1 MPLQIIRQDITKM
14 ECDAIVNPSNR
25 HLEPTGGAD
34 LAIHEAAGPNL
45 YTYTRTL
52 GGCPVGSAKIT
63 PAFDLKCKHIIH
75 TAGPD
80 WYMEKNPKELLIS
93 CYTECLKL
101 AIENQCES
109 LAVPLISAGV
119 YGYPKDQVLKV
130 AISTISEFL
139 FDHELMV
146 YLVVYDKK
154 SYDFGKKLFSDIAAY
169 IDDRYVLDHS
179 DNLDDL
185 DYLLSSYGSTDAV
198 HKACAPSVCTSA
210 MVREESLSEKAATV
224 SIDDYIKPEKKF
236 AYKLIELIRSKG
248 MTNVECYKRANVS
261 KQTWHKI
268 ETNPQYNPQKNTVIS
283 FAIALKLTM
292 DEAQSLLNSVG
303 FALSNSSKFDL
314 IIMYCLEHGIYDI
327 WEIDSILFKYGFDTL
342 FSKA

>member
-1 MPLQIIRQDITKM
+1 MPLQLIRQDITKM
-14 ECDAIVNPSNR
+14 DCDAIVNPSNR

-45 YTYTRTL
+45 YTYTRML
-52 GGCPVGSAKIT
+52 GGCPVGSAKIS
-63 PAFDLKCKHIIH
+63 PAFDLQCKYIIH

-80 WYMEKNPKELLIS
+80 WYLEKNPKELLIS

-101 AIENQCES
+101 ALQHQCES
-109 LAVPLISAGV
+109 VAFPLISAGV
-119 YGYPKDQVLKV
+119 YGYPKDQVLKI
-130 AISTISEFL
+130 AISTISDFL
-139 FDHELMV
+139 FDHEMMV
-146 YLVVYDKK
+146 YLIVYDKQA
-154 SYDFGKKLFSDIAAY
+154 YDFGKKLFADITSY

-179 DNLDDL
+179 DNVEDL
-185 DYLLSSYGSTDAV
+185 DYLISHYGSADAV
-198 HKACAPSVCTSA
+198 VDACAPVICSA
-210 MVREESLSEKAATV
+210 VAECDELPLEKASLS
-224 SIDDYIKPEKKF
+224 SLDDYIKPEKKF
-236 AYKLIELIRSKG
+236 AYKLIELIRAKG

-283 FAIALKLTM
+283 FAIALKLTVE
-292 DEAQSLLNSVG
+292 EAQSLLNSVG

-314 IIMYCLEHGIYDI
+314 IIMYCLEHGIYDV
-327 WEIDSILFKYGFDTL
+327 WEIDSILFKYDFDTL

>member
-14 ECDAIVNPSNR
+14 DCDAIVNPSNR

-34 LAIHEAAGPNL
+34 LAIHEAAGSNL
-45 YTYTRTL
+45 YEYTRTL

-63 PAFDLKCKHIIH
+63 PAFDLQCKYIIH

-80 WYMEKNPKELLIS
+80 WYMEKNPKELLVS
-93 CYTECLKL
+93 CYAECLKL
-101 AIENQCES
+101 AVENQCES
-109 LAVPLISAGV
+109 VAFPLISAGV
-119 YGYPKDQVLKV
+119 YGYPKDQVLKI

-139 FDHELMV
+139 FDHEMMV

-154 SYDFGKKLFSDIAAY
+154 SYDFGKKLFADITAY
-169 IDDRYVLDHS
+169 IDDRYVLEHS
-179 DNLDDL
+179 DNFEDL
-185 DYLLSSYGSTDAV
+185 DYLLSHYGSKQAV
-198 HKACAPSVCTSA
+198 HEACAPMVCSA
-210 MVREESLSEKAATV
+210 AVECASEKAATI
-224 SIDDYIKPEKKF
+224 SIDEYIKPEKKF
-236 AYKLIELIRSKG
+236 AYKLIELIRTKG

-283 FAIALKLTM
+283 FAIALKLTI
-292 DEAQSLLNSVG
+292 DEAQSLLSSVG
-303 FALSNSSKFDL
+303 FVLSNSSKFDL

>member
-1 MPLQIIRQDITKM
+1 M
-14 ECDAIVNPSNR
+14 
-25 HLEPTGGAD
+25 
-34 LAIHEAAGPNL
+34 
-45 YTYTRTL
+45 
-52 GGCPVGSAKIT
+52 
-63 PAFDLKCKHIIH
+63 
-75 TAGPD
+75 
-80 WYMEKNPKELLIS
+80 
-93 CYTECLKL
+93 ECLKL
-101 AIENQCES
+101 ALDYKCES
-109 LAVPLISAGV
+109 VAFPLISAGV
-119 YGYPKDQVLKV
+119 YGYPKDQVLKI
-130 AISTISEFL
+130 AISTISDFL

-154 SYDFGKKLFSDIAAY
+154 AYDFGKKLFTDITTY

-179 DNLDDL
+179 DNFEDL
-185 DYLLSSYGSTDAV
+185 DYLISHYGSTEAV
-198 HKACAPSVCTSA
+198 HEACFPVVCSA
-210 MVREESLSEKAATV
+210 VAQWEEPLMEKAIAI

-236 AYKLIELIRSKG
+236 AYKLIELIRAKG